1 MPTGGK
7 LVGAIVFAMLAY
19 WVSDLVKPLLPENTS
34 YGLLSELNAL
44 VGLLMG
50 WKIMG
55 KGAGETYRQAF
66 GYGLTTLGVT
76 IFWCLFLWSGY
87 EILRRAIRKYYD
99 GPMEAMREMAGQ
111 FLEYGRLIAVSE
123 VLLPA
128 FIGALFLAWV
138 TEFFAR
144 RWS

>member
-19 WVSDLVKPLLPENTS
+19 WLSDLAKPLLPENKS
-34 YGLLSELNAL
+34 AALLSQWNAFI
-44 VGLLMG
+44 GLLMG

-55 KGAGETYRQAF
+55 KGAGATYRQAF
-66 GYGLTTLGVT
+66 GYGLTTMAATV
-76 IFWCLFLWSGY
+76 FWCLMLWAGY
-87 EILRRAIRKYYD
+87 EMLRRAIRKYYD
-99 GPMEAMREMAGQ
+99 GPMEALREMAQ
-111 FLEYGRLIAVSE
+111 LFLDYGRIIAVPDIIW
-123 VLLPA
+123 PA
-128 FIGALFLAWV
+128 VIGALFLAWV